1 MADPTWSLTA
11 RYFEACNCFLNCPCV
26 FRTPLPDGFC
36 KVVVFYQIQ
45 EGHYGDTRLDGLRA
59 GLAVHAPH
67 AVMYEGDWS
76 LAVYVDERATEPQ
89 RQALGQIFSGQAGG
103 SLARFRNMTT
113 RFLGVKA
120 VPIHLEF
127 DGRRRRGRIEG
138 ITAIVSEGFPG
149 AREGE
154 DVRLVGDATSA
165 VLGSRYRIVAKSSEF
180 SYSDHGMGWQFPGR
194 NSYYSD
200 ECALSGP

>member
-1 MADPTWSLTA
+1 MADPVWSLTA
-11 RYFEACNCFLNCPCV
+11 RYFEACNCYLNCPCV
-26 FRTPLPDGFC
+26 FRTPIPDGFC

-45 EGHYGDTRLDGLRA
+45 EGHYGEARLDGLRA
-59 GLAVHAPH
+59 GFAIHAPH

-76 LAVYVDERATEPQ
+76 MAVYVDERGAEAQ
-89 RQALGQIFSGQAGG
+89 RHALGRIFSGEAGG
-103 SLARFRNMTT
+103 TLARFKGMTG

-127 DGRRRRGRIEG
+127 EGRKRRGRIQG
-138 ITAIVSEGFPG
+138 IASIASEAFPA

-165 VLGSRYRIVAKSSEF
+165 ALGSRYRAVAKSSEF
-180 SYSDHGMGWQFPGR
+180 SYSDHGVSWQFPGR
-194 NSYYSD
+194 NSYSSD
-200 ECALSGP
+200 ECTLSGP

>member
-1 MADPTWSLTA
+1 MADPAWSLTA
-11 RYFEACNCFLNCPCV
+11 RYFEACNCYLNCPCV

-45 EGHYGDTRLDGLRA
+45 EGRYGETGLAGLRA

-67 AVMYEGDWS
+67 AVMYDGDWS
-76 LAVYVDERATEPQ
+76 LAVYVDERGSEPQ
-89 RQALGQIFSGQAGG
+89 RQALGRIFSGEAGG
-103 SLARFRNMTT
+103 TIARFRTMTT
-113 RFLGVKA
+113 HFLGVKA

-127 DGRRRRGRIEG
+127 EGRKRRGRIEG
-138 ITAIVSEGFPG
+138 IATIDSEGFPG

-154 DVRLVGDATSA
+154 DVRVVGDATSA
-165 VLGSRYRIVAKSSEF
+165 ALGSRYRIVGKSSEF
-180 SYSDHGMGWQFPGR
+180 WYRDHGMSWQFPGR

-200 ECALSGP
+200 EVALSGP